1 MKNSFHSDNFICL
14 INATSQALTLSNDLT
29 QSPSALQSRLIRK
42 VHHIGC
48 IRLIFCVF
56 SIGNA
61 SPTITEFTKNWLKG
75 WTLSTPF
82 PFQLVALIFS
92 FGGVTAESDKAEN
105 GQRWGRGILKKRWPV
120 CEEGDFGV
128 IRRKKLR
135 LRKMMLSLKME
146 CLRRSRVLH
155 FQALLLISFQSL

>member
-120 CEEGDFGV
+120 CEEDYIAEPEAHAGHL
-128 IRRKKLR
+128 KKVFP
-135 LRKMMLSLKME
+135 
-146 CLRRSRVLH
+146 C
-155 FQALLLISFQSL
+155 LISVLFRTLYHWHTVR